1 MIIKF
6 FKSDDSKNDDQQLLP
21 TLKLG
26 DVGDDVDIL
35 QEKLKVLDFFQ
46 GPVNG
51 SFNETT
57 EIAVKEFQK
66 SNCLDP
72 TGVVDATTWK
82 LLFEQ
87 TVISYPTDPA
97 SLTLPVLRLGSTGTY
112 VTQLQM
118 QLAQLQYFT
127 GLISSVFDTATE
139 SAVKMFQSVNRLTVD
154 GIVGRATWSALYY
167 LYSPLAIC
175 EEGGGGEVT
184 PPSQATTYTV
194 QAGDTLFSIAR
205 RLGLTVEELMALNN
219 LTNTNLQIGQVL
231 IVSREITTPT
241 PPPTNTQVY
250 TVQAGDTLFSIARR
264 FGMTVEELM
273 SLNNLTST
281 SLQIGQQLL
290 VRSSNTQIYTV
301 QAGDT
306 LFSIAR
312 RFNMTVAELMSLNN
326 LTSTNLQIGQQL
338 LVTSNASSNTTI
350 HTVRAGDTLSSI
362 ARMYNTTVDELRRLN
377 NLSSDALSIG
387 QQLIVPNAGQFI
399 NHTVAAGESLFS
411 IANRYGT
418 TVAEL
423 RRINNLTS
431 DLLSIGQVLRVPII
445 SA

>member
-127 GLISSVFDTATE
+127 GPISSVFDTATE

-175 EEGGGGEVT
+175 EEEGGVVT

-205 RLGLTVEELMALNN
+205 RFGLTVEELMALNN
-219 LTNTNLQIGQVL
+219 LTSTNLQIGQVL

-411 IANRYGT
+411 IASRYGT